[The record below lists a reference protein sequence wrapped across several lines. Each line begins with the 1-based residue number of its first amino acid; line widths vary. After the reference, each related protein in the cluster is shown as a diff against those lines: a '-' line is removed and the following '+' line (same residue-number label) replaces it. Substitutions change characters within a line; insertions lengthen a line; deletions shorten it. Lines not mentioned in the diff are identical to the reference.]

1 MHGAGFPKTRREPS
15 VIIGKNI
22 KKDTLGALQ
31 NSAILRRGAL
41 MNLFS
46 ILAIPAQTGTKPAD
60 LTWLAY
66 IDIWIISALVLLAV
80 VVVVGKFI
88 WGRLHRRDEE
98 EYDWYCDD
106 DYYAGEDNE
115 PDNRA

>member
-1 MHGAGFPKTRREPS
+1 MHFPGFLFPLLQAGGP
-15 VIIGKNI
+15 
-22 KKDTLGALQ
+22 
-31 NSAILRRGAL
+31 
-41 MNLFS
+41 
-46 ILAIPAQTGTKPAD
+46 PAD

-66 IDIWIISALVLLAV
+66 IDIWIISGLVLLAV

-98 EYDWYCDD
+98 EYDWYYDD
-106 DYYAGEDNE
+106 DYYTREEEE